1 MAQVEPGERE
11 RQIYRLFAFLGRYAH
26 QDMNSMWNVTVRD
39 LHGVAREV
47 SELIKEERGSSEFD
61 SLATGG

>member
-26 QDMNSMWNVTVRD
+26 QDMASMWNATVRD
-39 LHGVAREV
+39 LHGIAQQTN
-47 SELIKEERGSSEFD
+47 ELIKEERGSSQFD
-61 SLATGG
+61 DLATGG